1 MGNSVEGYMV
11 KSWSRE
17 AFCQLKIFYALSLK
31 EGSLASI
38 WRYRPTPESSEG
50 AGEDT
55 GLFMAGTGVF
65 VAALACEVLRDRLEG
80 IGKGVRVL
88 VSQAGRVMVDLA

>member
-1 MGNSVEGYMV
+1 M
-11 KSWSRE
+11 
-17 AFCQLKIFYALSLK
+17 KILYALLLR

-65 VAALACEVLRDRLEG
+65 VAALACEVLRDRLVVG
-80 IGKGVRVL
+80 RGKGERVL
-88 VSQAGRVMVDLA
+88 VSQAGRVTVALA